1 MGHRLGCQVQEHKGA
16 VIGLAEREPRRDFF
30 WESATG
36 SHVEVL
42 KGETTFSSGGVME
55 FTCSKRFRM
64 GAGIF
69 GVPRPNLRTGSVKE

>member
-1 MGHRLGCQVQEHKGA
+1 MPSSRTQRSSYRFGRKGA
-16 VIGLAEREPRRDFF
+16 EERLFF
-30 WESATG
+30 FFLESATG

-42 KGETTFSSGGVME
+42 KGETTFSSGGVRE

>member
-1 MGHRLGCQVQEHKGA
+1 MPSSRTQRSSYRFGRKGA
-16 VIGLAEREPRRDFF
+16 EERFF

-42 KGETTFSSGGVME
+42 KGETTFSSGGVRE

-69 GVPRPNLRTGSVKE
+69 GVPRPNLRTGSVKEQWG